1 MSISKIIP
9 RIFKRNEE
17 HGSLKSLFLMV
28 VMLVMAASSTF
39 AQASFE
45 TIDGIRYLVDSD
57 AKTATIVALSGDQK
71 YTGDVVMP
79 LKVKAQDGVEYPIT
93 AFGDNAFK
101 ECRSLT
107 SINIPSSVTS
117 LGSYCFYYCDGL
129 TSINIPSSVTSVGDW
144 CFSDCS
150 NLTSINIPSSV
161 TSLGDGCFSDCFK
174 LTRIS
179 IPSSVTSLGDYCFRE
194 VYLEPY
200 N

>member
-129 TSINIPSSVTSVGDW
+129 TSINIPSSVTSLGQS
-144 CFSDCS
+144 CFSYCS
-150 NLTSINIPSSV
+150 NLTSITIPASVKQIGSSCFNPNR
-161 TSLGDGCFSDCFK
+161 SLEKASCHFLMTAIRKTDLYMLDS
-174 LTRIS
+174 
-179 IPSSVTSLGDYCFRE
+179 
-194 VYLEPY
+194 
-200 N
+200 

>member
-129 TSINIPSSVTSVGDW
+129 TSINIPSSVTSLGQS
-144 CFSDCS
+144 CFSYCS
-150 NLTSINIPSSV
+150 NLTSITIPASVKQIGSSCFNPNR
-161 TSLGDGCFSDCFK
+161 SLEKASCHFLMTAIRKTALYMLDS
-174 LTRIS
+174 
-179 IPSSVTSLGDYCFRE
+179 
-194 VYLEPY
+194 
-200 N
+200 